1 MSLLGGLLGQGW
13 RSAPQGTTGS
23 GGSASAPGP
32 DAPAAIAAPAASP
45 DPAAPPVGGSGWPK
59 ESGSVTPAG
68 GSPAAPGNNF
78 VPRSAGTR
86 ATGTPTDAQ
95 ASRHD
100 FGAQVHLPDDAAR
113 AYAVAGQERERI
125 SNLVASLSSGSR
137 SDGPPPERSA
147 ERASVRSEA
156 GGRSGYAD
164 HLGPLRGQGPANGK
178 VLDRAA

>member
-13 RSAPQGTTGS
+13 RSAPQGNTGS
-23 GGSASAPGP
+23 VGSASAPGP
-32 DAPAAIAAPAASP
+32 DAPAAGASPATSP

-59 ESGSVTPAG
+59 DSGSVTPAG

-95 ASRHD
+95 ASRQD
-100 FGAQVHLPDDAAR
+100 FGVQVHLPDDAAR
-113 AYAVAGQERERI
+113 TYALAGQQRERI
-125 SNLVASLSSGSR
+125 TNLVASLSSGPH
-137 SDGPPPERSA
+137 SDGPSSEGSAARS
-147 ERASVRSEA
+147 SVRNEA
-156 GGRSGYAD
+156 GGSSGYAD
-164 HLGPLRGQGPANGK
+164 HLGTLRGQGSANGK